1 MSIKNDTFLRACR
14 REPTDYT
21 PIWIMRQ
28 AGRYLPEYRALRE
41 KYSFIQ
47 LCKAPAA
54 AVEITLQPLQRFAL
68 DAAIIFADILLPLE
82 GMGVEFG
89 FDQNDG
95 PVIGSPLRRP
105 ADVDRIRVIE
115 AEEAT
120 PYLFAAIR
128 QARAA
133 LADKVP
139 LLGFAGAPFTLA
151 SYLIEGGHSRNYE
164 RTKAML
170 YTEPKAWAKLMEKL
184 VVILRGYL
192 RAQVAA
198 GAQAVQL
205 FDSWVGCLSPRDYAE
220 FVAPYLRE
228 LIAGLTDLPA
238 PVIHFATDVTSLL
251 PLMKDSGAQVYGVDW
266 RIELD
271 QAWQII
277 GSDRAIQ
284 GNLDPAVLSAP
295 PAVIE
300 ERVQEILRRAGHR
313 PGHIFNLGHG
323 ILPDAPIEN
332 VQFLV
337 ETVHRLSRRTA

>member
-1 MSIKNDTFLRACR
+1 MNDTFLRACR
-14 REPTDYT
+14 REPTPYT

-28 AGRYLPEYRALRE
+28 AGRYLPEYRELRK

-47 LCKAPAA
+47 LCKTPAA
-54 AVEITLQPLQRFAL
+54 TVEVTLQPLARFPL

-82 GMGVEFG
+82 GMGVDFG

-95 PVIGSPLRRP
+95 PVIGSPLRNS
-105 ADVDRIRVIE
+105 ADVDRIRVIA

-120 PYLFAAIR
+120 PYLFEAIR

-151 SYLIEGGHSRNYE
+151 SYLIEGGHSRTYE
-164 RTKAML
+164 HTKAML
-170 YTEPKAWAKLMEKL
+170 YTAPKAWAKLMEKL
-184 VVILRGYL
+184 VEVLRRYL
-192 RAQVAA
+192 RAQIAA

-220 FVAPYLRE
+220 FVAPSIRE
-228 LIAGLTDLPA
+228 LIAGLADLSA
-238 PVIHFATDVTSLL
+238 PVIHFATDATSLL

-266 RIELD
+266 RIGLD
-271 QAWQII
+271 QAWQVL
-277 GSDRAIQ
+277 GHDRAIQ

-300 ERVQEILRRAGHR
+300 ERVQDILRRAGGR

-323 ILPDAPIEN
+323 ILPDAPLEN
-332 VQFLV
+332 VSFLV
-337 ETVHRLSRRTA
+337 ETVHRLSRRPA

>member
-1 MSIKNDTFLRACR
+1 MNDAFLRACR
-14 REPTDYT
+14 REPTDST

-28 AGRYLPEYRALRE
+28 AGRYLPEYRALRQ
-41 KYSFIQ
+41 KYSFIE
-47 LCKAPAA
+47 LCKTPAA
-54 AVEITLQPLQRFAL
+54 AVEATLQPLQRFPL

-82 GMGVEFG
+82 GMGVDFG

-95 PVIGSPLRRP
+95 PVIGSPLRS
-105 ADVDRIRVIE
+105 AGDVDRIRVIE
-115 AEEAT
+115 AEAAT
-120 PYLFAAIR
+120 PYLFAALR

-133 LADKVP
+133 LADRVP

-164 RTKAML
+164 HTKAML
-170 YTEPKAWAKLMEKL
+170 YTEPKTWAKLMEKL
-184 VVILRGYL
+184 VEILRRYL

-228 LIAGLTDLPA
+228 LIVGLADLSA
-238 PVIHFATDVTSLL
+238 PVIHFATDATSLL
-251 PLMKDSGAQVYGVDW
+251 PLIKDSGAQVYGVDW

-271 QAWQII
+271 QAWQIL
-277 GSDRAIQ
+277 GHDRAIQ
-284 GNLDPAVLSAP
+284 GNLDPTVLSAP

-300 ERVQEILRRAGHR
+300 DRVRDILRRAGGR

-323 ILPDAPIEN
+323 ILQNAPLEH
-332 VQFLV
+332 VEFLV
-337 ETVHRLSRRTA
+337 ETVHRLSRRSA

>member
-1 MSIKNDTFLRACR
+1 MNETFLRACR
-14 REPTDYT
+14 REPTAYT

-28 AGRYLPEYRALRE
+28 AGRYLPEYRKLRE
-41 KYSFIQ
+41 KYSFIE
-47 LCKAPAA
+47 LCKTPAA
-54 AVEITLQPLQRFAL
+54 AVEATLQPLERFPL

-82 GMGVEFG
+82 GMGVDFT
-89 FDQNDG
+89 FDRNDG
-95 PVIGSPLRRP
+95 PVIASPLRRP
-105 ADVDRIRVIE
+105 ADVDRIRVAE

-120 PYLFAAIR
+120 PYLFESIR

-164 RTKAML
+164 HTKAML
-170 YTEPKAWAKLMEKL
+170 YTEPQAWARLMEKL
-184 VVILRGYL
+184 IVILRGYL

-220 FVAPYLRE
+220 FVAPWLRE
-228 LIAGLTDLPA
+228 LIAGLADLPA
-238 PVIHFATDVTSLL
+238 PVIHFAADVASLL
-251 PLMKDSGAQVYGVDW
+251 PLIKDSGAQVYGVDW

-271 QAWQII
+271 RAWQII
-277 GSDRAIQ
+277 GPDRALQ

-295 PAVIE
+295 TAVIE
-300 ERVQEILRRAGHR
+300 NRVQDILRRAGGR

-332 VQFLV
+332 VHFLV